1 MYIWRKEI
9 LNKHTK
15 IEAAFLLGL
24 LASVVILACTTGAF
38 AQDAIEPPYPPNP
51 RNLPS
56 PPPATNTAV
65 VAVIAS
71 TGGTSDPAPGT
82 YTYNYGDTITLEATA
97 DSGFKFQY
105 WVISGNYAPGH
116 NVPPINYPEQ
126 AESDPNWVPDFPSQ
140 ATVTE
145 DSLVTSTNPLN
156 IICGYGYTFA
166 YQPVFTPVTPTGS
179 TEGNDAVVVVLDAL
193 GGSTDPDPG
202 TYRYLDGSTIS
213 LTATPDDGYDFQ
225 YWVAVGEDGHPATID
240 DNPANIICGYGYT
253 YSYQAMF
260 APSGTTQPATG
271 VPIEYL
277 AVIIVLVIIAVIA
290 IGAALM
296 YRGRSNK

>member
-1 MYIWRKEI
+1 MKT
-9 LNKHTK
+9 HAK
-15 IEAAFLLGL
+15 IEAAVLLGL
-24 LASVVILACTTGAF
+24 LASVVVLACTTGAF
-38 AQDAIEPPYPPNP
+38 AQDDAIEPPFPPNP

-56 PPPATNTAV
+56 PPPATNTAI
-65 VAVIAS
+65 VALIAS
-71 TGGTSDPAPGT
+71 TGGTSDPEPGT
-82 YTYNYGDTITLEATA
+82 YTYNEGDTITLEATP
-97 DSGFKFQY
+97 DSGFKFLY
-105 WVISGNYAPGH
+105 WVISGNFAPGH
-116 NVPPINYPEQ
+116 NEPPINYPEQ